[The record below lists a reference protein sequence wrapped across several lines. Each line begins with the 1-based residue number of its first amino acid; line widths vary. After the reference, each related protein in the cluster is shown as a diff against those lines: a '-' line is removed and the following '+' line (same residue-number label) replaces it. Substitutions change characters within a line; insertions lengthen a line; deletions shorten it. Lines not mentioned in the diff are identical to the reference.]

1 MLFTLLIFKIKR
13 IILVKNG
20 LTMLLNFCFEMPN
33 IWVGRMMLNN
43 EKKGDGL
50 NKESQRHYFS
60 VFFTIWAVMMPTYID
75 QNIKESHILLAK
87 T

>member
-20 LTMLLNFCFEMPN
+20 LTMLLNFRFEMSN

-50 NKESQRHYFS
+50 NKESQRHYFP
-60 VFFTIWAVMMPTYID
+60 VFVYNLGSDDAHLY
-75 QNIKESHILLAK
+75 
-87 T
+87 